1 MTYNFTINNKESIYL
16 FLKTQLEYKIFVNHS
31 SAGEVGTSSA
41 SINRTG
47 KTNAAKGAETH
58 FNEYSEFHARETEA
72 HILASFME
80 MTGMKDTG
88 GMYIFYIEY

>member
-1 MTYNFTINNKESIYL
+1 M
-16 FLKTQLEYKIFVNHS
+16 FVNHS
-31 SAGEVGTSSA
+31 SAGEIGMTSA

-47 KTNAAKGAETH
+47 KTNAAKGVESH

-80 MTGMKDTG
+80 MTDMKNTG
-88 GMYIFYIEY
+88 GM